1 MAKRSGNL
9 RSDQFEHQKLTIPAV
24 PTSPLGHRLMFV
36 LFSIGAFVLFA
47 PIILLPLI
55 KDHCELLAQEALL
68 VRVNQELDAELARQD
83 TLVEAFKSDA
93 TINERLAVL
102 DLRFNNPDE
111 ETIPVLPP
119 DFAIMPSEKADQ
131 AIYQSTLKIPATWP
145 ERVRRAERWA
155 QERGLIDLFLDPTL
169 RTVFLLMAAG
179 LLIAG
184 FVLFAPRV
192 QPETARIIT
201 PNAPNTDTHSSG
213 RTANSHP
220 PMTAV

>member
-1 MAKRSGNL
+1 MRTE
-9 RSDQFEHQKLTIPAV
+9 QFEHPKLTTHQA

-83 TLVEAFKSDA
+83 ALVEAFKSDA

-102 DLRFNNPDE
+102 DLRYNNPDE

-131 AIYQSTLKIPATWP
+131 AVFQSALKIPAAWP
-145 ERVRRAERWA
+145 ERVRRAEQWA

-184 FVLFAPRV
+184 FVLFAPRI
-192 QPETARIIT
+192 QPEAARIMS
-201 PNAPNTDTHSSG
+201 PNAPGTDAHSGG
-213 RTANSHP
+213 RAAKSHP